1 MPSLHNKRVVTI
13 IFSLLYDKLN
23 INRRS
28 FMRAKIIGISIGI
41 ILVAAFIPLSLA
53 GTTDAGVELEVK
65 ILTGPHVISPA
76 LRVKN
81 VGDETAHNV
90 KVTDTVVVGDVL
102 YNNRE
107 MKISDS
113 LGPDEMEITSLNTG
127 LIGFGVFSI
136 TVNVTCDEGFFSSGV
151 TNGFIIGPFLL
162 IP

>member
-1 MPSLHNKRVVTI
+1 
-13 IFSLLYDKLN
+13 
-23 INRRS
+23 
-28 FMRAKIIGISIGI
+28 MRAKIIGISIGLLLI
-41 ILVAAFIPLSLA
+41 TTLVPLSLA
-53 GTTDAGVELEVK
+53 ETTAAGVELDVK
-65 ILTGPHVISPA
+65 ILTGPHVITPS

-113 LGPDEMEITSLNTG
+113 LAPDEHEITALNTG

-136 TVNVTCDEGFFSSGV
+136 TVNVTCDEGVFSSGV